1 LKQYLLIL
9 FSIFSFPYVWGD
21 AIGTWKVYPSYSDVS
36 DIVPT
41 GKDIFVLASKSL
53 YSYNVNDGSLRTY
66 SNNDVLN
73 GCNIQNIAWV
83 NAAKK
88 LVITYSDYTIDLL
101 SLNGDVENISAL
113 ADKQTTDDKTINS
126 IYVDGQYA
134 YLATGFGIVKVN
146 AKDATIAD
154 SYNLGYKVNYCYIS
168 GNYLYAASESKGLMK
183 CQLTANLLNRNEWSS
198 AGEYK
203 QQIKEKY
210 VYDSTNKCYWASDAD
225 SKLTKYQKEG
235 ETYQAVSTGVK
246 PDGPQYNEHNYIVY
260 DNGRILSVRG
270 RYEYVSSDTNT
281 PGFVQE
287 YAIDSDT
294 WYCYDNTYS
303 TEKGKDC
310 IAQTQISVDPTDRNH
325 IMVAA
330 KSGLYEYKDRKMV
343 AYYDMNTDDPILS
356 VINNVNYSVVTSTV
370 YDKSGNLWIFN
381 MGNDNILCLSSSG
394 EWKSLQQSGL
404 STNDDCRIKKAFFD
418 SRGLLW
424 YANDNWKKSMF
435 GFYDINSNQMR
446 QITSFINQRGSRM
459 LEAKNLFTVAEDKE
473 HNIWV
478 GCEVGAFYIT
488 PDDVTEMCSSTEMS
502 NINIKQAEVR
512 RNDGTD
518 FIDYL
523 LANVYICD
531 IKVDN
536 ANRKWFAT
544 TNGVYLISSDSKT
557 ELAHFTMDNSPLPDN
572 QVKSIAIDE
581 NNGMVYFGT
590 LNGLC
595 SYKSDVTKSYG
606 NLTDDNVYAYPNPV
620 TPDFTGDITIT
631 GLTIGAQVKILTTSG
646 QLVNEGTCTSG
657 SYLWNGCDRNGKKV
671 ASGVYMVNVAT
682 AGGESGIVTKISIVR

>member
-1 LKQYLLIL
+1 MKQYLLIL

-41 GKDIFVLASKSL
+41 GKEVFVLASKSL

-260 DNGRILSVRG
+260 NNGRILSVRG

-381 MGNDNILCLSSSG
+381 MGNDNILCLSPSG

-404 STNDDCRIKKAFFD
+404 STNDECRIKKAFFD

-478 GCEVGAFYIT
+478 GSEVGAFYIT
-488 PDDVTEMCSSTEMS
+488 PDDVTEMCSSTDMS

-646 QLVNEGTCTSG
+646 QLVNEGTCTGG

>member
-1 LKQYLLIL
+1 MKQYLLIL

-41 GKDIFVLASKSL
+41 GKEIFVLASKSL

-203 QQIKEKY
+203 LQTKEKY

-303 TEKGKDC
+303 TEKGKNC

-459 LEAKNLFTVAEDKE
+459 LEAKNLFTVTEDKE

-646 QLVNEGTCTSG
+646 QLVNEGTCTGG

>member
-1 LKQYLLIL
+1 MKQYLLIL

-41 GKDIFVLASKSL
+41 GKEIFVLASKSL

-203 QQIKEKY
+203 QQTKEKY

-303 TEKGKDC
+303 TEKGKNC

-394 EWKSLQQSGL
+394 EWNSLQQSGL

-435 GFYDINSNQMR
+435 GFYDINTNQMR

-606 NLTDDNVYAYPNPV
+606 NLTDDNVYAYPKPV

-671 ASGVYMVNVAT
+671 ASGVYMFNVAN

>member
-1 LKQYLLIL
+1 MKQYLLIL

-41 GKDIFVLASKSL
+41 GKEVFVLASKSL

-168 GNYLYAASESKGLMK
+168 GNYLHAASESKGLMK

-435 GFYDINSNQMR
+435 GFYDINTNQMR

-459 LEAKNLFTVAEDKE
+459 LEAKNLFTVTEDKE

-620 TPDFTGDITIT
+620 APDFTGDITIT

-646 QLVNEGTCTSG
+646 QLVNEGTCTGG